1 MKKLFHMG
9 QNSSHTHRND
19 YILKKQQLTPWAL
32 YKEKMTMR
40 KVPEITEGLGI
51 IKLRN
56 PIRINDS

>member
-1 MKKLFHMG
+1 MG